1 MKYYKDLK
9 VWQKSMDLAILIYQ
23 LVKTLPKD
31 EIFVLSSQMRR
42 AAISIPS
49 NIAEGQSR
57 KSTKEFQRFL
67 SIAKGSNSELETQLM
82 ICVRIGYL
90 SNNVV
95 EPLLSLTEEIAKML
109 FSLSKTLEK
118 C

>member
-1 MKYYKDLK
+1 
-9 VWQKSMDLAILIYQ
+9 MDLAILIYQ